1 MEISKFK
8 LQDTLLGLKDET
20 ARQTIDDV
28 QTIAERAE
36 GKADDAQTVADR
48 AEGKADDAQ
57 TVANRAEGKADDA
70 LEGILLKQNILNH
83 PSYTGDIDTLN
94 NNPEYNGYRFVNA
107 SQASG
112 TQPMNSGFYML
123 LVFGGLQLAVTA
135 NSTTVYFYA
144 RTYVNGTWSY
154 WRKVQLTT

>member
-8 LQDTLLGLKDET
+8 LQDTLLDLKDET
-20 ARQTIDDV
+20 ARQLIDDV
-28 QTIAERAE
+28 QTVADRAEGKADDAHTVADRAE

-48 AEGKADDAQ
+48 AEGKADDAL
-57 TVANRAEGKADDA
+57 TGLTGK
-70 LEGILLKQNILNH
+70 QRVLNNG
-83 PSYTGDIDTLN
+83 TFRGDIDTLVN
-94 NNPEYNGYRFVNA
+94 DADMNGYYFVH
-107 SQASG
+107 STDASG
-112 TQPMNSGFYML
+112 THPVAGYYML

-135 NSTTVYFYA
+135 NSTTVHLYA

>member
-1 MEISKFK
+1 MEIANFEMDDDR
-8 LQDTLLGLKDET
+8 LPIKDVS
-20 ARQTIDDV
+20 ARQAAADV
-28 QTIAERAE
+28 LVVAERAE

-57 TVANRAEGKADDA
+57 AVADRAEEKADEA
-70 LEGILLKQNILNH
+70 LADILLKQNILNH
-83 PSYTGDIDTLN
+83 PSYTGNIDSLVN
-94 NNPEYNGYRFVNA
+94 NAEYNGYYFVNA

-135 NSTTVYFYA
+135 NSTTVYLYA
-144 RTYVNGTWSY
+144 RTYVNSTWSY